1 MAMLRVSSYR
11 KLFEEEHQ
19 RSSTWL
25 SQRCGTQLLQSSARG
40 GVSTIDWPEPDF
52 SAARALNREGLMR
65 FSQERSIMAALNDRL
80 VFLIDMVRCLE
91 EENESL
97 EAQITEMEERL
108 ADEPRLSSSIIQG
121 CPSESSLEAVIDRLR
136 REKDEILC
144 HSKKLTKELHHIKIK
159 YEEVV
164 EQRTNLQLER
174 KEVAVEVDTVTADC
188 LALREQVA
196 IYEGQL
202 AAMEQ
207 QHELRIES
215 LCEPGAE
222 DRADPTVSLQFPSI
236 DLTPAI
242 TVIKDYYCQL
252 AESLQ
257 FESGTVAI
265 ARGEEKGRNLEKPS
279 GGMVKDNLEVM
290 DVNGLKEL
298 IAKLQKELGDLKAC
312 GEDLGAEIKAKK
324 EAHLLEIEEL
334 ETCICQLE
342 KEEADLQAQMKE
354 QKREYE
360 ELLNE
365 KMALDVEIEAYRA
378 LVEVEVERLCNF

>member
-19 RSSTWL
+19 RPATWF
-25 SQRCGTQLLQSSARG
+25 SQRCGTQILPSSARG
-40 GVSTIDWPEPDF
+40 GVSMIDWPEPDF

-65 FSQERSIMAALNDRL
+65 FSQERSIIAALNDRL
-80 VFLIDMVRCLE
+80 AVLIDMVRCLE

-97 EAQITEMEERL
+97 EAQIIEMEERL
-108 ADEPRLSSSIIQG
+108 AAKPRPSSSICLD
-121 CPSESSLEAVIDRLR
+121 CPSDSSLEAVIERLR

-144 HSKKLTKELHHIKIK
+144 HTEELTKDLHHIKRK
-159 YEEVV
+159 YDEVV
-164 EQRTNLQLER
+164 EQRTHIQLER
-174 KEVAVEVDTVTADC
+174 KDVAVEVDTVTADC
-188 LALREQVA
+188 LALREQAA
-196 IYEGQL
+196 IYEKQL

-215 LCEPGAE
+215 LCEPTAE
-222 DRADPTVSLQFPSI
+222 DRDDQTVSLQFPSI

-257 FESGTVAI
+257 FESGAIAI
-265 ARGEEKGRNLEKPS
+265 ARGEEKGRNLENLT
-279 GGMVKDNLEVM
+279 GGKVKENSEVM

-298 IAKLQKELGDLKAC
+298 IARLQKELAELEAC
-312 GEDLGAEIKAKK
+312 GEELGAEIEAKTQ
-324 EAHLLEIEEL
+324 AHLLEIEEL
-334 ETCICQLE
+334 ETCICRLE
-342 KEEADLQAQMKE
+342 KDEADLQAQMKE
-354 QKREYE
+354 QMEDYE

-365 KMALDVEIEAYRA
+365 KMALDIEIEAYRA
-378 LVEVEVERLCNF
+378 LVEVEEERLCYL